1 MAVGARRM
9 PGRADGA
16 TDIVEMFGLTRRRSA
31 ERRQSVSALT
41 NLRSAARAAVSLRH
55 RAGIFLFLSL
65 SLSLSLCTPELRTIR
80 DRVVTDSI
88 RYTEATSDKQRQL

>member
-65 SLSLSLCTPELRTIR
+65 SLSLCTPELRTIR